1 MINSCNPI
9 FFIGR
14 LLEAKYP
21 HLFWTPCAAHCLDL
35 MLEDIGKM
43 PEIKRTVERAI
54 SLNSYIYTR
63 TGVLNMM
70 RQFTGHKELLRP
82 AKTRFATSF
91 ITLSSIYKQKNNLRK
106 MFNSDDWLSTK
117 WAKEQQGKNIVRI
130 VMMTTFWSSILYCL
144 KISGPLVRVLR
155 LVDGEKKPPMGYIYE
170 AMDRAKE
177 SIAKAF
183 NSVENKYKEAFKII
197 DARWDI
203 QLHHPLHAA
212 GYFLN
217 PEFFYANPNI
227 MTDDEVNSGLLQC
240 IERLTPSPEI
250 QDKIS
255 DELAKY
261 RAADANF
268 GRAMAIRQR
277 TTKAPAEWW
286 TTFGTSTPNLQKF
299 AVRVLSLTCSASG
312 CERNWS
318 VFEHLHSKKRNR
330 LSQAR
335 LNDLVFVKYN
345 RALRRRY
352 NNRDT
357 IDPISLQDIDDS
369 NEWLIGRLDGEFDAE
384 SDLVF
389 DNDDDDLTWDTVAR
403 ASGILEKRYPS
414 RLSLGSTSRGRSRE
428 RAIDIEEEAANSEE
442 TEEEDVEGYK
452 SNDEE
457 CDEDLLGF
465 DDDI

>member
-21 HLFWTPCAAHCLDL
+21 NLFWIPCATHCLDL

-54 SLNSYIYTR
+54 ALNSYIYTR
-63 TGVLNMM
+63 PGVLNMM

-117 WAKEQQGKNIVRI
+117 WAKEQQGKNIFRI

-183 NSVENKYKEAFKII
+183 NSVENKYKEVFKII

-203 QLHHPLHAA
+203 QLHHPLHGV

-217 PEFFYANPNI
+217 P
-227 MTDDEVNSGLLQC
+227 
-240 IERLTPSPEI
+240 
-250 QDKIS
+250 
-255 DELAKY
+255 
-261 RAADANF
+261 
-268 GRAMAIRQR
+268 
-277 TTKAPAEWW
+277 
-286 TTFGTSTPNLQKF
+286 
-299 AVRVLSLTCSASG
+299 
-312 CERNWS
+312 
-318 VFEHLHSKKRNR
+318 
-330 LSQAR
+330 
-335 LNDLVFVKYN
+335 
-345 RALRRRY
+345 
-352 NNRDT
+352 
-357 IDPISLQDIDDS
+357 
-369 NEWLIGRLDGEFDAE
+369 
-384 SDLVF
+384 
-389 DNDDDDLTWDTVAR
+389 
-403 ASGILEKRYPS
+403 
-414 RLSLGSTSRGRSRE
+414 
-428 RAIDIEEEAANSEE
+428 
-442 TEEEDVEGYK
+442 
-452 SNDEE
+452 
-457 CDEDLLGF
+457 
-465 DDDI
+465 